1 MVCTMYTFFFCICL
15 KSSLFPS
22 NIHYNF
28 ACWLTALTNAGIHTV
43 DAHWK
48 TNLTSQ
54 HFLCLYSQTFL
65 LAVPYHSDNA
75 FVDINYSFGL
85 SSIYWY
91 SGIVVWGNHFQALYS
106 LVILFVISNI
116 TGSNCCI
123 IYAESK
129 VLTALMVCYHFI
141 FLQVALIL
149 FSSLT
154 ETIGATFQS
163 HLNNLQPILLK
174 CLQDGTSSRVRI
186 AALKYG

>member
-1 MVCTMYTFFFCICL
+1 VSIIAKYAIPAGEWPELLPFLFQCSQSPQEDHREVSQFGEVFLPSRCIYTVFTL
-15 KSSLFPS
+15 K
-22 NIHYNF
+22 NN
-28 ACWLTALTNAGIHTV
+28 
-43 DAHWK
+43 K
-48 TNLTSQ
+48 
-54 HFLCLYSQTFL
+54 LYVT
-65 LAVPYHSDNA
+65 
-75 FVDINYSFGL
+75 
-85 SSIYWY
+85 
-91 SGIVVWGNHFQALYS
+91 
-106 LVILFVISNI
+106 

-141 FLQVALIL
+141 FLQVVLIL

-174 CLQDGTSSRVRI
+174 CLQDESSSRVRI